1 MVGVPRSK
9 GCITC
14 RKRRKGCNLERP
26 TCGQCKRAGLICE
39 GYSAERVFVV
49 STPRSRQA
57 GYSASS
63 TPSSVG
69 FPWQRIIQRNQ
80 VSSNITNLRL
90 LARPEDERRCIN
102 QFWEA
107 YFPSGQPI
115 PSSAARSYTCTWTE
129 TARNFDRGDD
139 CLRYALWANCLLVT
153 GKRHG
158 SVWMLREGSRV
169 YGEAL
174 ANLRNL
180 LTGTRG
186 LGRGTLIA
194 TIKLLSM
201 FEAFSTQENGS
212 MADRVQNWQRHH
224 AGELALIV
232 TRTPAAHIEG
242 EAHHIFS
249 DERVEMRLVLGA
261 PEWKSIPWQ
270 KVPKD
275 FKDILVDVLVD
286 MPQLVEEFDNM
297 RLCNDAAKRTGLQ
310 VELEQKCW
318 EHDQQLLAW
327 LASSGQLLGQGQ
339 TSLHVQ
345 TRCTMLEISRHP
357 SARSSNPKPGC
368 SGNKA

>member
-14 RKRRKGCNLERP
+14 RKRRKRCR
-26 TCGQCKRAGLICE
+26 KAGLACE

-57 GYSASS
+57 GYRASP

-69 FPWQRIIQRNQ
+69 LPWQRIIQQNQ

-90 LARPEDERRCIN
+90 LARPEDERRCID

-107 YFPSGQPI
+107 YFSSGQPI
-115 PSSAARSYTCTWTE
+115 PDSAARSYTCTWTE
-129 TARNFDRGDD
+129 TARKFDRGDD

-158 SVWMLREGSRV
+158 TVWMLRVGSRF

-174 ANLRNL
+174 ANLRNSL
-180 LTGTRG
+180 GGTRG
-186 LGRGTLIA
+186 PRRGTLIA

-201 FEAFSTQENGS
+201 FE
-212 MADRVQNWQRHH
+212 VW
-224 AGELALIV
+224 V
-232 TRTPAAHIEG
+232 TTPAAHIDG
-242 EAHHIFS
+242 EAHHMFA

-297 RLCNDAAKRTGLQ
+297 RLCADATKRAALQ

-327 LASSGQLLGQGQ
+327 LASSGQFLDPRQ
-339 TSLHVQ
+339 TSPHIQ
-345 TRCTMLEISRHP
+345 TRCTMLAISRHP
-357 SARSSNPKPGC
+357 SARSSNPKQGC